1 MSLLQVSR
9 WWIKGAVE
17 GANTTAKSHAF
28 QHWNSFARTA
38 THTFF
43 GILSTPHR
51 LWMRF
56 WHGARSSVAPRTSTP
71 LMCCSSPNFNCD
83 NSTQFIDLM
92 CLSHS
97 LIISVQSDH
106 CTNFFSFFSP
116 FSWLPRYASC
126 NESGM
131 KGPREDKFGGV
142 KKFIDSP
149 VSWIY
154 SECIFNLEWW
164 VSNGSATC
172 PWSETDSLMDA
183 ATKIIL
189 SYSKKVCSWKVFIPF
204 FQDWNNWSQ
213 DNLILCLTI
222 YMWPVHCQVP
232 TWLSR
237 VWGDHI

>member
-106 CTNFFSFFSP
+106 CTNFFSFFPHSHDCP
-116 FSWLPRYASC
+116 
-126 NESGM
+126 GM
-131 KGPREDKFGGV
+131 LLVTSQEWRGLEKIIWWCQKIHRFT
-142 KKFIDSP
+142 
-149 VSWIY
+149 
-154 SECIFNLEWW
+154 CLMNIFRVHFQLVEWW

-183 ATKIIL
+183 AIKIIL
-189 SYSKKVCSWKVFIPF
+189 SYSKKVCSWKFSFPF
-204 FQDWNNWSQ
+204 SRIEIIGARTIWFYAWRYICDLCIAKFQ
-213 DNLILCLTI
+213 
-222 YMWPVHCQVP
+222 HGCQEF
-232 TWLSR
+232 
-237 VWGDHI
+237 